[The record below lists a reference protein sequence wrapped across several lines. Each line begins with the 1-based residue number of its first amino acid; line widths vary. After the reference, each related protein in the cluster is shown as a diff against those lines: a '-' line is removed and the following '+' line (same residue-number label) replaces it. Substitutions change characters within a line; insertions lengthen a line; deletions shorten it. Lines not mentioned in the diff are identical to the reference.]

1 MQLACIIIISK
12 TLTRD
17 KMSRAR
23 YLRRRTKRLYNK
35 LKPTLQLLTSETERM
50 IMQYPE
56 DSAVLSATIEL
67 CNDRWVQVCKNNNAV
82 QLVDLYVMNINRINN
97 ELKNK
102 QQDEVKKEDK

>member
-1 MQLACIIIISK
+1 
-12 TLTRD
+12 
-17 KMSRAR
+17 MSRAR

-35 LKPTLQLLTSETERM
+35 LKPTLELLTAETERM

-67 CNDRWVQVCKNNNAV
+67 CNDRWKQVCQNNDAV
-82 QLVDLYVMNINRINN
+82 QLIDLYVMNINRINN

-102 QQDEVKKEDK
+102 QQNEVEKEDK